1 MHCLERDEAKKVL
14 SELHA
19 GEVGGHFGG
28 DTTSH
33 KVLRF
38 RYYWPRLFKYAHAL
52 CRKCIICQKVVG
64 RVQNVAFPLHPV
76 LVDSPFQQW
85 VLDIIGPINPT
96 SSEQH
101 KYIITT
107 MDYFTTWS
115 APLKV
120 VNTNQAISFLN
131 SNIITRFGIPECL
144 VFDNDSYFS
153 SLDMSVFS
161 L

>member
-1 MHCLERDEAKKVL
+1 LTSQSKKERSLRLKYVPFQLVNDVLFCKNFDNVLMHCLERDEAKKVL

-19 GEVGGHFGG
+19 GEIGGNFGG
-28 DTTSH
+28 YTTSH

-64 RVQNVAFPLHPV
+64 RVQNVAFSLHPV

-96 SSEQH
+96 SSEKH

-107 MDYFTTWS
+107 MDYFTTW
-115 APLKV
+115 LHH
-120 VNTNQAISFLN
+120 
-131 SNIITRFGIPECL
+131 
-144 VFDNDSYFS
+144 
-153 SLDMSVFS
+153 
-161 L
+161 